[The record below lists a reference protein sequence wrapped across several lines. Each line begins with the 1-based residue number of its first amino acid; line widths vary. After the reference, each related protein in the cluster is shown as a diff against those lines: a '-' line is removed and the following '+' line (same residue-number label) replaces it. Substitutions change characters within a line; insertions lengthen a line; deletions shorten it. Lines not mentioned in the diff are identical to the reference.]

1 MSDTQLQQS
10 GGFDLQAF
18 LAEQRS
24 EGRSDSEGHFT
35 VSKEKALAKLAHYAL
50 PEAYSWVLKI
60 VQAANMWQAPTLEV
74 VQSRVATSF
83 FFCPQVETDLPT
95 DSEIVGAL
103 QTGKLGD
110 SPVGHLSMAL
120 CSLVEQAKLSFVL
133 AVRRG
138 EETEDPIYAG
148 DDTSALDR
156 ATREEWTQMSR
167 VGMRLTVSHFRARES
182 VVGRYIPT
190 LGRVERRDIDIL
202 KCLEKSAFTSHT
214 SVRVDKRLVTSLKCS
229 RLGMFE
235 VIYRPL
241 LSGRWQEERAEFKT
255 HPHSPFLDKH
265 ALAKIPLPPS
275 TRGPHFLICSLEW
288 RVQRALAT
296 GEGPFAGLPYPP
308 RHRIFWVRHGVIV
321 AEKLFHNSSSG
332 TTICLFLPAEGLR
345 SDLTGLAIEPD
356 SAEKLRVEKVLQT
369 LVGSAI
375 SVGTDYLSGD
385 LAELKVDLPQD
396 WVAGASASRSIEAAG
411 FSVVTESL
419 LSIVEYAQTV
429 RDRAIEAL
437 NELVQIPG
445 AREKLIC
452 QWKDFV
458 KLDLMALKGDVER
471 FQKVSF

>member
-1 MSDTQLQQS
+1 MSDTQLQQT

-24 EGRSDSEGHFT
+24 EGSSDSEGHFT

-60 VQAANMWQAPTLEV
+60 VQAANLWHADNLEV

-83 FFCPQVETDLPT
+83 FFCPQEQADLPT
-95 DSEIVGAL
+95 DTEIVGAL

-110 SPVGHLSMAL
+110 TPVGHLSMAL

-138 EETEDPIYAG
+138 DETEDPIYAG

-156 ATREEWTQMSR
+156 VTREKWTQMSR
-167 VGMRLTVSHFRARES
+167 VGIRLTVSHFRASES
-182 VVGRYIPT
+182 VIGRYIPT

-202 KCLEKSAFTSHT
+202 QCLEKSAFASHT
-214 SVRVDKRLVTSLKCS
+214 SVRVDNRLVTSLSCS

-241 LSGRWQEERAEFKT
+241 LSGRWREESTEFKT

-265 ALAKIPLPPS
+265 ALAKLPLPPS
-275 TRGPHFLICSLEW
+275 TRGPHFLVCSLEW

-321 AEKLFHNSSSG
+321 AEKLFHNSTSG

-345 SDLTGLAIEPD
+345 SDLTGLAVEPD
-356 SAEKLRVEKVLQT
+356 STEKLRVEEFLQA
-369 LVGSAI
+369 LVDTSTM
-375 SVGTDYLSGD
+375 VGTSYLSGD
-385 LAELKVDLPQD
+385 LSELKVDLPPD
-396 WVAGASASRSIEAAG
+396 WVAGASLNRSIEAAG

-419 LSIVEYAQTV
+419 LSIVEYAQAM
-429 RDRAIEAL
+429 RDRALEAL
-437 NELVQIPG
+437 NELVQVPG
-445 AREKLIC
+445 AKEKLIS

-458 KLDLMALKGDVER
+458 KLDLRALEGDVER